1 MVNTTSST
9 TTFDKTFAIDEIVE
23 ESFERIGLQNVAG
36 YQLKSARR
44 SLNILFQEWGNRGI
58 HYWEVDETN
67 LDLIE
72 GQSDY
77 DFFRSSDDGTS
88 ATTTPSNGIYG
99 MSDVLEAQLR
109 SNRTQTTQADSP
121 MTKVDRS
128 TYAAFSNKLSK
139 GTPNQYW
146 VERFIDK
153 VRIHVYPTPDS
164 TNASKDMHF
173 YFIKR
178 IQDVGDYTNA
188 TDVPF
193 RFVPCMISGL
203 AYYLSQKYRPELIQA
218 MKLVYE
224 DELARALAEDGSASS
239 TYITPKAYYPGT

>member
-1 MVNTTSST
+1 MANTTSGT
-9 TTFDKTFAIDEIVE
+9 ATFDKTFAIDEIVE

-58 HYWEVDETN
+58 HYWEIDELD

-72 GQSDY
+72 GQAEY

-88 ATTTPSNGIYG
+88 ATSTPNGVYG

-139 GTPNQYW
+139 GTPNQFW

-173 YFIKR
+173 YYIKR

-193 RFVPCMISGL
+193 RFVPCMVSGL
-203 AYYLSQKYRPELIQA
+203 AYYLAMKYVPQLTQT

-224 DELARALAEDGSASS
+224 DEFARALAEDGSASS
-239 TYITPKAYYPGT
+239 THITPKAYYPGS